1 MGLALTLAT
10 GVAVLFTVAAVV
22 APYFLIGLYS
32 KDSAVEEP
40 ASLCFFF
47 GRLAP
52 HLRLTGKAGKE
63 IPCRLRR
70 LSVSPFCVVR
80 NSPHLNIEVLIFFA
94 QITLS
99 VLGIPDCIRFL
110 TAFLACFEFPQIP
123 QFSTIFLLD
132 NNIL

>member
-32 KDSAVEEP
+32 KDSAVVEA

-52 HLRLTGKAGKE
+52 T
-63 IPCRLRR
+63 
-70 LSVSPFCVVR
+70 S
-80 NSPHLNIEVLIFFA
+80 
-94 QITLS
+94 
-99 VLGIPDCIRFL
+99 D
-110 TAFLACFEFPQIP
+110 
-123 QFSTIFLLD
+123 
-132 NNIL
+132 

>member
-52 HLRLTGKAGKE
+52 TSDWQEKLAKRFRPTSKTLCKPFLRCKE
-63 IPCRLRR
+63 QSASQYRGADFFCSNHAVLPWHPGLYPLFDR
-70 LSVSPFCVVR
+70 LSCLF
-80 NSPHLNIEVLIFFA
+80 
-94 QITLS
+94 
-99 VLGIPDCIRFL
+99 
-110 TAFLACFEFPQIP
+110 
-123 QFSTIFLLD
+123 
-132 NNIL
+132 